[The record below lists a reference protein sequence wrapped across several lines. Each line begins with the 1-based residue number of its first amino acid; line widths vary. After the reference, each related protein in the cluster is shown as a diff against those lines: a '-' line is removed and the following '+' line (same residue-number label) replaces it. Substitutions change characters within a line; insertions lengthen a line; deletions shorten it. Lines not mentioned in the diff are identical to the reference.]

1 MSQFYND
8 SIFWIEVDKI
18 QPNPYQPRKEFD
30 QMALKSLSDSIR
42 HYGVLQALVVTRN
55 EVEKPEGGLEVR
67 YELIAGERRLR
78 ASRLAGLTQVPC
90 LIKTGAENNQM
101 KLELAI
107 IENLQREDINPV
119 ERAKAF
125 KQLTD
130 EFSMT
135 HAKVAEKVGKSR
147 EYVSNTLRLLNL
159 PLEMLDALAEG
170 KISEGHARPLLMLTD
185 KPEEQQTVFKEI
197 LYRRLTVREA
207 EQVSR
212 KIAVDKVRK
221 HDFGVDPK
229 ILDFENQFS
238 ESLGTRVHIE
248 KKDQGGKILI
258 DFFSDEDL
266 NALLDIMKN
275 SEGRGKND
283 MVNKFLEKKQSDEQK
298 VAATHSDIPEQV
310 ISQATPLDVHE
321 VQNDKPL
328 SMNVATPP
336 AYKETPAQEQ
346 VAHTGV
352 TNTPVSSYQPSSQ
365 NAFDVK
371 NPVVGEGTSQNN
383 TMAYGGE
390 VTQEF
395 QTKPVQENQNREEE
409 PPKKQDDDVFGMD
422 SFTI

>member
-30 QMALKSLSDSIR
+30 EMALKSLSDSIR
-42 HYGVLQALVVTRN
+42 QYGVLQALVVTRN
-55 EVEKPEGGLEVR
+55 EVEKPEGGLDVR

-130 EFSMT
+130 EFGMT

-159 PLEMLDALAEG
+159 PDEMLSALADG
-170 KISEGHARPLLMLTD
+170 KISEGHARPLLMLKD
-185 KPEEQQTVFKEI
+185 KPEEQETIFKEI

-207 EQVSR
+207 EQISR

-229 ILDFENQFS
+229 IIDFENQFS

-248 KKDQGGKILI
+248 KKDKGGKILI

-266 NALLDIMKN
+266 NTLLDLMKN
-275 SEGRGKND
+275 NEGRRKDD
-283 MVNKFLEKKQSDEQK
+283 MMNKFLEEKELETSEG
-298 VAATHSDIPEQV
+298 VADTLSE
-310 ISQATPLDVHE
+310 STPLDVNSE
-321 VQNDKPL
+321 SSPTTEPKPFIP
-328 SMNVATPP
+328 SVET
-336 AYKETPAQEQ
+336 KESNIVENTTSNYSVDTDTRTEQ
-346 VAHTGV
+346 VIPEEA
-352 TNTPVSSYQPSSQ
+352 PVE
-365 NAFDVK
+365 K
-371 NPVVGEGTSQNN
+371 E
-383 TMAYGGE
+383 
-390 VTQEF
+390 
-395 QTKPVQENQNREEE
+395 KREEE
-409 PPKKQDDDVFGMD
+409 DTFSMD